1 MTGSMVQFD
10 SDNTRFLMCAR
21 AVAIHKERILL
32 FNVVGWDWWAL
43 PGGRVEIQENS
54 KDALKREMREE
65 LSTEI
70 RVGKLVWIVENFFKE
85 RDINYHELGMYY
97 RIKIPANSLILNSEE
112 HFCRDGGATIRFKW
126 FPLGGLENINLHP
139 VFLRKA
145 LQNLPKRTA
154 HIIWQD

>member
-10 SDNTRFLMCAR
+10 SGNTRFLMCAR
-21 AVAIHKERILL
+21 AIAIHKEQILL

-54 KDALKREMREE
+54 KDALQREMQEE
-65 LSTEI
+65 LSTNI

-85 RDINYHELGMYY
+85 RDKNYHELGMYY
-97 RIKIPANSLILNSEE
+97 RIRIPADSLILHSEE
-112 HFCRDGGATIRFKW
+112 HFCKDGNATIRFKW
-126 FPLGGLENINLHP
+126 FPLSGLENINLHP

-145 LQNLPKRTA
+145 LQNMPKRTK
-154 HIIWQD
+154 HIIWKD